1 MAASLYHYGAL
12 RTTVSPVCD
21 TEIDFTGDERNTSRQ
36 IIAEEDGWGCR
47 LQFCRL
53 LRQYAHRFA
62 FVQPQEAVEYLCLL
76 RGRGGGS
83 DYDKQ
88 QEKACMN
95 ECVDGER
102 EESFIIHIQ

>member
-1 MAASLYHYGAL
+1 MYSF
-12 RTTVSPVCD
+12 R
-21 TEIDFTGDERNTSRQ
+21 
-36 IIAEEDGWGCR
+36 
-47 LQFCRL
+47 
-53 LRQYAHRFA
+53 YAHRFA

-95 ECVDGER
+95 EYVDEGAIYNKGIYIFSGSDIYLYILTLPR
-102 EESFIIHIQ
+102 